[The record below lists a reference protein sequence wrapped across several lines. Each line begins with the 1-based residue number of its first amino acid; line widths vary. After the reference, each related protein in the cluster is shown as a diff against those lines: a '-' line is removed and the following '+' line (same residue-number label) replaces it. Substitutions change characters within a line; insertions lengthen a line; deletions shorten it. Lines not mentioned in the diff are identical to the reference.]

1 MTIHDEIESWLA
13 AAVHEELSAAERA
26 AFEEHLAG
34 CATCRQLHQEELAMS
49 KLIENTLAAERP
61 DFGFEQRV
69 VSRFREDFPRRVGFS
84 ALLANLLRTRATQL
98 MAAAALL
105 LALVQVGKLV
115 TREQSPERPAAT
127 LAETA
132 TMNDTR
138 DDEVSARRKMPAGGA
153 SAANS
158 LAAPP
163 AVPPADISTGV
174 PLAMSR
180 PAPAMAKAQ
189 TQRGSPA
196 EQNVAVA
203 QDVPEAVEEEPVQTP
218 AVVPADTNRKLVRNA
233 QVELEVVSFDDA
245 AQKITSYASE
255 DRGYIATSSSEKQSN
270 GKLRGEVVVKIL
282 PEKLDA
288 FLLKLRGLGE
298 LKNQTL
304 GSEDV
309 TKQYFDTDSRMKSAQ
324 VMEQRLIE
332 ILKTKTGKVSDLLEV
347 EKELGRVR
355 AQIEEMQGSL
365 KYMDAQVQFA
375 TVTVTLAEKD
385 MNVPAAFL
393 LKRAAQL
400 ALFSTDVE
408 KTFAE
413 AKAVVDGTK
422 AQISSST
429 LDRDSSGEATARLVL
444 LIAPEE
450 ADALIN
456 QIKGMGRVQNYAEK
470 TDRIA
475 QGGSGMSEN
484 AKVERDKV
492 QLSITISRNEQEP
505 ALQTTSLRILT
516 AAVTEKVAK
525 LKENAARSGAE
536 IRSSSFSRN
545 PDGQEIAAITLR
557 VPMKNYASLLSSFD
571 QLGQVKDVSVQR
583 QDRAHADEQTAP
595 ADINIQVFSEGR
607 IVADRTGLFATIRRT
622 LAQGASALMWSL
634 QMIGVALAFLAPW
647 ALALAALLWVLRRI
661 SRRRTAVSEAR
672 SSEKE
677 HEHQDRRE
685 ED

>member
-1 MTIHDEIESWLA
+1 
-13 AAVHEELSAAERA
+13 
-26 AFEEHLAG
+26 
-34 CATCRQLHQEELAMS
+34 
-49 KLIENTLAAERP
+49 
-61 DFGFEQRV
+61 
-69 VSRFREDFPRRVGFS
+69 
-84 ALLANLLRTRATQL
+84 
-98 MAAAALL
+98 
-105 LALVQVGKLV
+105 
-115 TREQSPERPAAT
+115 
-127 LAETA
+127 
-132 TMNDTR
+132 
-138 DDEVSARRKMPAGGA
+138 
-153 SAANS
+153 
-158 LAAPP
+158 
-163 AVPPADISTGV
+163 
-174 PLAMSR
+174 
-180 PAPAMAKAQ
+180 MAKAQ
-189 TQRGSPA
+189 AQRRSSADQGMT
-196 EQNVAVA
+196 VA
-203 QDVPEAVEEEPVQTP
+203 QDVPEFVEERPSEPS
-218 AVVPADTNRKLVRNA
+218 AIVPADTNRKLVRNA
-233 QVELEVVSFDDA
+233 QGELEVVSFDEA
-245 AQKITSYASE
+245 AQKIAGYATE
-255 DRGYIATSSSEKQSN
+255 DRGYIATSSSQKQSN
-270 GKLRGEVVVKIL
+270 GKLRGAVVVKIL

-288 FLLKLRGLGE
+288 FLLKLSGLGE
-298 LKNQTL
+298 LKNQRL

-385 MNVPAAFL
+385 MNVPAGFL
-393 LKRAAQL
+393 LKRTAQL
-400 ALFSTDVE
+400 ALFSNDVE

-422 AQISSST
+422 AQVSSST
-429 LDRDSSGEATARLVL
+429 LDRDSTGEATARLVL
-444 LIAPEE
+444 LIAAEE
-450 ADALIN
+450 ADALISR
-456 QIKGMGRVQNYAEK
+456 IKGMGRVQNYNEQ

-505 ALQTTSLRILT
+505 ALQTTSLSILT
-516 AAVTEKVAK
+516 SGVTDKVAR
-525 LKENAARSGAE
+525 LKENAASSGAE

-545 PDGQEIAAITLR
+545 PDGREVAAITLR
-557 VPMKNYASLLSSFD
+557 VAMKNYASLLSSFD

-595 ADINIQVFSEGR
+595 ADINIQVYSEGR

-634 QMIGVALAFLAPW
+634 RMVGVALAFLAPW

-661 SRRRTAVSEAR
+661 SRGRAAR
-672 SSEKE
+672 QSSEEKDE
-677 HEHQDRRE
+677 HKDRRE